1 VTLASIVEKE
11 TAMPGERPRV
21 AAVYVNRLRQGMK
34 LQADPTVIYG
44 VTGGLPLGRGIRE
57 SELLTPNPYNTYVIT
72 GLPPGPIDN
81 PGRAS
86 LAAVMDPP
94 DTNEVYFV
102 ADGTG
107 GHVFASTYEAQAQ
120 NVARWRQIEK
130 DRQQAAQTA
139 PAPQPTEH
147 R

>member
-1 VTLASIVEKE
+1 
-11 TAMPGERPRV
+11 M
-21 AAVYVNRLRQGMK
+21 
-34 LQADPTVIYG
+34 IYG
-44 VTGGLPLGRGIRE
+44 ITGGLPLGRGIRE
-57 SELLTPNPYNTYVIT
+57 SELLAPNPYNTYVVV
-72 GLPPGPIDN
+72 GLPPGPIGN

-107 GHVFASTYEAQAQ
+107 GHVFASTYEAQAA

-130 DRQQAAQTA
+130 DRQQAAALGA
-139 PAPQPTEH
+139 PASQPIEH